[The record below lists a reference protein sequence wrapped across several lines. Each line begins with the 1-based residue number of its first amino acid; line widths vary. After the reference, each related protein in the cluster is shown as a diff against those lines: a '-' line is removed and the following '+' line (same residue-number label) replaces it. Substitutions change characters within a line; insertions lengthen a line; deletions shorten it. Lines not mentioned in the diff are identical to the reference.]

1 MDSVLLSRML
11 FGSSMAFHV
20 IFATLGVG
28 LSLMILFAEILHWVR
43 KDSDYGVM
51 AKRWTKG
58 FAILLGV
65 GIPSGT
71 IVGVMLSLL
80 WPGFMEIVGK
90 VIAVPF
96 QIEIF
101 AFFLEAVFM
110 SIYVYAAD
118 RLSNL
123 MRLISVTIVAI
134 GAAASAY
141 LINIA
146 HSWMNTPRGFQ
157 LINGEITDVDPW
169 AAVLNP
175 SMAYTS
181 KHVLATAYM
190 TGAFV
195 LVSIAAYRLLRKTGS
210 DHERAYHKK
219 GLMLA
224 LIIALLASL
233 YTATNGHATAGML
246 HEEMPLKLA
255 AAEGLFETQANAP
268 LAIMGIPDIEAQTV
282 VGGIEIP
289 GMLSWLATGST
300 EGVVAGLND
309 FPQDEWPPLFV
320 HTLFNVMVGIGFS
333 LIGIAGLAL
342 GWIILFRKR
351 NALPAWLLV
360 FLVTTG
366 PLSMLAIEMGWIFSC
381 VGRQPWTIY
390 GIQLTKTAATQS
402 GNVGILFFLFISL
415 YVLLLVITGLVLRF
429 YFSRHPVQQD
439 LVVTNGEA
447 F

>member
-1 MDSVLLSRML
+1 MDSVILSRML
-11 FGSSMAFHV
+11 FGTSMAFHI

-28 LSLMILFAEILHWVR
+28 VTLMILFAELMHWFK
-43 KDSDYGVM
+43 KDSDYGLM

-65 GIPSGT
+65 AIPSGT

-118 RLSNL
+118 RLSHM
-123 MRLISVTIVAI
+123 MRIVSVTFVAF
-134 GAAASAY
+134 GASSSAW

-146 HSWMNTPRGFQ
+146 HSWMNTPRGFEVTDG
-157 LINGEITDVDPW
+157 IVTDVDPW

-175 SMAYTS
+175 SMPYTS

-195 LVSIAAYRLLRKTGS
+195 LVSIAAYRLLRKTS
-210 DHERAYHKK
+210 SKQERAYHKK
-219 GLMLA
+219 GLMLT
-224 LIIALLASL
+224 LVIALLASI
-233 YTATNGHATAGML
+233 YTASNGHATAGML

-268 LAIMGIPDIEAQTV
+268 LAIMGTPNIEAQTV

-289 GMLSWLATGST
+289 GMLSWLATGT
-300 EGVVAGLND
+300 TDGVVQGLND

-320 HTLFNVMVGIGFS
+320 HTLFNLMVGIGFT
-333 LIGIAGLAL
+333 LLGLAIFAL
-342 GWIILFRKR
+342 AWAIIFRKKD
-351 NALPAWLLV
+351 LPAWLLV
-360 FLVTTG
+360 LLVTTG
-366 PLSMLAIEMGWIFSC
+366 PLSMFGIEMGWIFSC
-381 VGRQPWTIY
+381 TGRQPWTIY
-390 GIQLTKTAATQS
+390 GIQLTSDAATQS
-402 GNVGILFFLFISL
+402 GNVGMLFFLFIGL
-415 YVLLLVITGLVLRF
+415 YIMLLVLTALVLRF
-429 YFSRHPVQQD
+429 YFSRNPVQQD
-439 LVVTNGEA
+439 LTVMNG
-447 F
+447 

>member
-1 MDSVLLSRML
+1 MDQVLLTRTL
-11 FGSSMAFHV
+11 FGSSMAFHI

-28 LSLMILFAEILHWVR
+28 VTLMILFAEIMRWIR
-43 KDSDYGVM
+43 KDDDYGIM

-65 GIPSGT
+65 AIPSGT

-110 SIYVYAAD
+110 SIYIYAAD
-118 RLSNL
+118 RLSNV
-123 MRLISVTIVAI
+123 MRVISVALVAF
-134 GAAASAY
+134 GASSSAY

-157 LINGEITDVDPW
+157 LTDGQVTDVDPW
-169 AAVLNP
+169 AAVMNP
-175 SMAYTS
+175 SMQYTS

-195 LVSIAAYRLLRKTGS
+195 LVSIAAYKLLRKTNS

-219 GLMLA
+219 GLMLTLVVA
-224 LIIALLASL
+224 LIASL
-233 YTATNGHATAGML
+233 YTATNGHDTAKML
-246 HEEMPLKLA
+246 HNEMPLKLA

-268 LAIMGIPDIEAQTV
+268 LAIMGIPDPETGTII
-282 VGGIEIP
+282 GGIEIP
-289 GMLSWLATGST
+289 GMLSWLATGTT
-300 EGVVAGLND
+300 EGVVQGLND
-309 FPQDEWPPLFV
+309 FPREEWPPLFV
-320 HTLFNVMVGIGFS
+320 HTLFNIMVGIGFS
-333 LIGIAGLAL
+333 LIGIAGIAIA
-342 GWIILFRKR
+342 WSVLFRGR
-351 NALPAWLLV
+351 DFPAWLLLI
-360 FLVTTG
+360 LVTTG

-381 VGRQPWTIY
+381 TGRQPWTIY
-390 GIQLTKTAATQS
+390 GIQSTTDAATQS
-402 GNVGILFFLFISL
+402 GNIGTLFILFMAL
-415 YVLLLVITGLVLRF
+415 YVMLLVLTGLVLKY
-429 YFSRHPVQQD
+429 YFSKNPLHEDLTKMKVQVLD
-439 LVVTNGEA
+439 
-447 F
+447 